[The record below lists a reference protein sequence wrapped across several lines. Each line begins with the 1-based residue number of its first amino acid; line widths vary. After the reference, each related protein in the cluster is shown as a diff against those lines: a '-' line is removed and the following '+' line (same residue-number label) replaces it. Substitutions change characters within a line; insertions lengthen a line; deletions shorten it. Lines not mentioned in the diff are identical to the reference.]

1 MPYGRGGSPIQNL
14 IKRGFSNSPI
24 YALKANNK
32 LESGKIIMSDNISL
46 NGKLDDIFFR
56 MSDKTFKIIKK
67 IEKKNKLNF
76 RDQKG
81 KVKVFKRLSN
91 KENLIFENNL
101 KKIHDKIR
109 MLDSKFYLKAHI
121 LYKKNK
127 GRFF

>member
-32 LESGKIIMSDNISL
+32 LDSGKIIMSDNISL

-67 IEKKNKLNF
+67 IEKRINSILEIK
-76 RDQKG
+76 
-81 KVKVFKRLSN
+81 
-91 KENLIFENNL
+91 KE
-101 KKIHDKIR
+101 K
-109 MLDSKFYLKAHI
+109 
-121 LYKKNK
+121 
-127 GRFF
+127 

>member
-32 LESGKIIMSDNISL
+32 LDSGKIIMSDNISL

-76 RDQKG
+76 RDQKE
-81 KVKVFKRLSN
+81 K
-91 KENLIFENNL
+91 
-101 KKIHDKIR
+101 
-109 MLDSKFYLKAHI
+109 
-121 LYKKNK
+121 
-127 GRFF
+127 